1 MWPMIPRSFS
11 VFASI
16 LRIKRLNYYFLPQLI
31 NHGVPESLMEKVI
44 RMTHQFHNMT
54 SEEKTEFADND
65 ISSSIRWGTSFNPK
79 VESVHYWRDY
89 LKVKTHQDFAFP
101 HKPTGFNL
109 QVNHDGKWVNIYTI
123 PKSLF
128 ANVADQLEVVTNGRY
143 KSVLHRAVLNNK
155 ATRIPVALIHAPEF
169 DKVISPAQELLEN
182 EEPVY
187 KSMTYAEYYFLH
199 QSTILEG
206 KNKLA
211 SIRIKPQE

>member
-101 HKPTGFNL
+101 HKPTGFKSTVKKIKGVVRNL
-109 QVNHDGKWVNIYTI
+109 LGGASE
-123 PKSLF
+123 SLGLESNAIAKTTGF
-128 ANVADQLEVVTNGRY
+128 ENGLQHYVANLYPPCPQ
-143 KSVLHRAVLNNK
+143 
-155 ATRIPVALIHAPEF
+155 PELAMGL
-169 DKVISPAQELLEN
+169 PAHSDHGL
-182 EEPVY
+182 
-187 KSMTYAEYYFLH
+187 F
-199 QSTILEG
+199 TILILMESI
-206 KNKLA
+206 A
-211 SIRIKPQE
+211 SRLIMMESG